1 MDELPMMPNDDDDD
15 RFADRQKSY
24 IIIYRK
30 DKTSSEIKEIFMN
43 DVAYQR
49 EKNIFK
55 KDFPNEDFIKKDE
68 LYKAQGGY
76 LYVKYMYEE

>member
-24 IIIYRK
+24 IIIYKK

-49 EKNIFK
+49 EKKHIQ
-55 KDFPNEDFIKKDE
+55 E
-68 LYKAQGGY
+68 
-76 LYVKYMYEE
+76 